1 MKTILVLAVLVAL
14 GNPFAAVAQ
23 RADSAPA
30 TSSTVRPAP
39 TGSGASAARPAKLA
53 CAPLIGQVFD
63 PNGQPLIGATLMVK
77 GTHDVYVTDAEGK
90 FLLTAPVYEGQVLAV
105 QAAGFVLREVSLDD
119 CLLPRLVLERKP
131 DARIK
136 RTGKRAGQVTRL
148 NNRSTNLK

>member
-1 MKTILVLAVLVAL
+1 MQIILVLAVLVAL
-14 GNPFAAVAQ
+14 GNPFAAAAQ

-30 TSSTVRPAP
+30 TSSTVRPGPA
-39 TGSGASAARPAKLA
+39 GSGAPAGRPVKLA
-53 CAPLIGQVFD
+53 CGPLVGQVFD
-63 PNGQPLIGATLMVK
+63 PNGQPLVGATLLVK

-90 FLLTAPVYEGQVLAV
+90 FLLAAPVYEGQVLAV
-105 QAAGFVLREVSLDD
+105 QAAGFVLREASLDD
-119 CLLPRLVLERKP
+119 CILPRLVLERKP